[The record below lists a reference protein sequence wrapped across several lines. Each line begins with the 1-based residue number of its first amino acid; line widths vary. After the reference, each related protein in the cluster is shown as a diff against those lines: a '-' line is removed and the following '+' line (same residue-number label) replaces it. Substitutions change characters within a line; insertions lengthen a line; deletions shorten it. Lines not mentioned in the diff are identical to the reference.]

1 MATTKW
7 TRSATNK
14 QTKKDAKTK
23 FCSSKRVLEV
33 LCVGNRSL
41 TNLGVRTLCD
51 RATFGRPL
59 FPLLFVLL
67 MLFRGLRPFFKPG
80 GFGAQYGFPWFGTIL
95 FVGVFVPVELVF
107 TLFPYNV
114 DLFGNIVT
122 PFDDTAMDNP
132 LFTKPKQN
140 SSESKSDGG
149 FFFYK
154 KC

>member
-1 MATTKW
+1 MI
-7 TRSATNK
+7 SISNK
-14 QTKKDAKTK
+14 QTNKKGCKNEILFLKKSAW
-23 FCSSKRVLEV
+23 SALRW
-33 LCVGNRSL
+33 GNRSL

-95 FVGVFVPVELVF
+95 FVGVFVPVEFVF

-140 SSESKSDGG
+140 SSESKSDWV
-149 FFFYK
+149 FFL
-154 KC
+154 